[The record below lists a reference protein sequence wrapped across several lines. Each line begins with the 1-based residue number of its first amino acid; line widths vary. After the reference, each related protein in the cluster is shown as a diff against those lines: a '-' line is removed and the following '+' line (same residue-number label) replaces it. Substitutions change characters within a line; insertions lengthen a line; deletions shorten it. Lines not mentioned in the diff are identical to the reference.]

1 MQTDL
6 NTRESSTIQHM
17 LRLRLSVETRRRLLS
32 LGKSICFGS
41 FCACHFSLIFSLD
54 LVVSH
59 TRANRSARASCYVCS
74 VRNSTTNSIDSKR
87 LSILIK
93 FLVTNLS
100 FSCTVSFLLFFPFF
114 SSASSAFHPF
124 FLSFFH
130 SFILSF
136 FGYEIRTLRLIFT
149 QYRRGARTHAMEN
162 VMQDR
167 KWFCCRAQPSIRF

>member
-124 FLSFFH
+124 FLS
-130 SFILSF
+130 SILSF
-136 FGYEIRTLRLIFT
+136 F
-149 QYRRGARTHAMEN
+149 HSS
-162 VMQDR
+162 VM
-167 KWFCCRAQPSIRF
+167 RFELFD

>member
-1 MQTDL
+1 MRSVYFRLINNSRIKFTYTYQCKPTSVRASL
-6 NTRESSTIQHM
+6 ARYGTM
-17 LRLRLSVETRRRLLS
+17 LRVRLSVKTRRRLLS

-41 FCACHFSLIFSLD
+41 FCACRFSLIFSLD

-59 TRANRSARASCYVCS
+59 TRANRSARATCYVCS

-114 SSASSAFHPF
+114 GSALSAFHPF
-124 FLSFFH
+124 ILSFFH
-130 SFILSF
+130 SFIL
-136 FGYEIRTLRLIFT
+136 RL
-149 QYRRGARTHAMEN
+149 
-162 VMQDR
+162 
-167 KWFCCRAQPSIRF
+167 